1 MFDHCATAAGRR
13 KNLEYK
19 DNNIIGKKLKVT
31 FKQFISLKNEN
42 MNETL
47 KFNQTSGLE
56 ELKTILESEGHPSI
70 KRNIFF

>member
-1 MFDHCATAAGRR
+1 
-13 KNLEYK
+13 
-19 DNNIIGKKLKVT
+19 
-31 FKQFISLKNEN
+31 